1 VTTTVTGGQA
11 DTLCFFGATG
21 DLAYK
26 QIFPALYAMAKRG
39 QLEFPVIGVA
49 RDQWT
54 ADQLRDRATK
64 SIEEHGGID
73 DRAAY
78 GHLMKAL
85 SYVSGSYTEA
95 STFVALKKAL
105 GSATAPAHYL
115 AIPPPLFGTV
125 VESLHKADCAG
136 NARVIVEKPF
146 GEDLASARKLN
157 QIVSG
162 AFPESSI
169 YRIDHFLGKETI
181 ENIIYFR
188 FANSFL
194 EPIWNRNFISSVQ
207 ITMAENFG
215 VQGRGRFYD
224 VTGAL
229 RDVIENHLFQIV
241 ALLAAEPPVGDGIEP
256 SRDEKAKVFRGM
268 RPLRRQDLVRG
279 QFRGYLEEPGVDP
292 HSDTETYAA
301 IRLNIDSWRWHGV
314 PWYLRAGKCL
324 PVTATEVVVTLK
336 APPTRIFREDED
348 TGSKERNHLRFR
360 LSPDAVI
367 ALAARV
373 KRPGEKFIGDQRE
386 LALHENPTPT
396 QEAPYERLLGDATA
410 GNQEL
415 FTRWDAIEAA
425 WEVVDDVLRDHDP
438 AIQYEPG
445 TWGPVQAGGL
455 LDSET
460 AWVDPQPDD

>member
-1 VTTTVTGGQA
+1 MSATGGRA
-11 DTLCFFGATG
+11 DALCFFGATG

-39 QLEFPVIGVA
+39 RLTYPVIGVA
-49 RDQWT
+49 LDQWT
-54 ADQLRDRATK
+54 VDQLRDRATK

-78 GHLMKAL
+78 DQLMQRL
-85 SYVSGSYTEA
+85 SYVSGSYTDQ
-95 STFVALKKAL
+95 STFVSLRKAL

-125 VESLHKADCAG
+125 VESLHATDTAH

-157 QIVSG
+157 KVVSK
-162 AFPESSI
+162 AFPEWCI

-188 FANSFL
+188 FANAFL

-215 VQGRGRFYD
+215 VQGRGKFYD

-229 RDVIENHLFQIV
+229 RDVIQNHLFQVV
-241 ALLAAEPPVGDGIEP
+241 ALLAVEPPVGVGIEP

-268 RPLRRQDLVRG
+268 VPLRPQDLVRG
-279 QFRGYLEEPGVDP
+279 QFEGYREEPGVASN
-292 HSDTETYAA
+292 SDTETFAA
-301 IRLNIDSWRWHGV
+301 VRLTIDSWRWQGV
-314 PWYLRAGKCL
+314 PWYLRAGKNL

-336 APPTRIFREDED
+336 RPPAHIFRDDQD
-348 TGSKERNHLRFR
+348 TGLNERNHIRFR

-373 KRPGEKFIGDQRE
+373 KRPGEKFIGDQQE
-386 LALHENPTPT
+386 LSLHENPSAG
-396 QEAPYERLLGDATA
+396 QEQPYERLLGDAMV

-425 WEVVDDVLRDHDP
+425 WEVVDGVLRDHDP
-438 AIQYEPG
+438 AIPYRPG
-445 TWGPVQAGGL
+445 TWGPVQARGL
-455 LDSET
+455 LDSESV
-460 AWVDPQPDD
+460 WVDPRADD

>member
-1 VTTTVTGGQA
+1 MTEAAAGPA
-11 DTLCFFGATG
+11 DALCFFGATG

-26 QIFPALYAMAKRG
+26 QIFPALYALTKRG
-39 QLEFPVIGVA
+39 RLGFPVIGVA
-49 RDQWT
+49 LDEWKV
-54 ADQLRDRATK
+54 DQLRDRATK

-73 DRAAY
+73 DRTAY
-78 GHLMKAL
+78 HHFMKAL
-85 SYVSGSYTEA
+85 SYVSGSYTDH

-105 GSATAPAHYL
+105 GDCSAPAHYL

-125 VESLHKADCAG
+125 VESLHRADCAG

-146 GEDLASARKLN
+146 GEDLTSARKLN
-157 QIVSG
+157 QIVSS

-215 VQGRGRFYD
+215 VQGRGKFYD
-224 VTGAL
+224 ATGAL
-229 RDVIENHLFQIV
+229 RDVIENHLFQIA
-241 ALLAAEPPVGDGIEP
+241 ALLAAEPPVGNGIEP
-256 SRDEKAKVFRGM
+256 ARDEKAKVFRGM
-268 RPLRRQDLVRG
+268 RPLRKKDLVRG
-279 QFRGYLEEPGVDP
+279 QFRGYLDEAGVDP

-301 IRLNIDSWRWHGV
+301 IRLHIDSWRWEGV

-336 APPTRIFREDED
+336 APPTRIFREDDD
-348 TGSKERNHLRFR
+348 TGFSERNHLRFR

-373 KRPGEKFIGDQRE
+373 KRPGEKFIGDQQE
-386 LALHENPTPT
+386 LALHENPTPA

-410 GNQEL
+410 GHQEL

-425 WEVVDDVLRDHDP
+425 WEVVDGVLRNHDP
-438 AIQYEPG
+438 VIQYDPG
-445 TWGPVQAGGL
+445 TWGPEEANGL
-455 LDSET
+455 LDSHS
-460 AWVDPQPDD
+460 AWVDPQPED

>member
-1 VTTTVTGGQA
+1 MIATGGRA
-11 DTLCFFGATG
+11 DALCFFGATG

-26 QIFPALYAMAKRG
+26 QIFPSLYAMAKRG
-39 QLEFPVIGVA
+39 KLKYPVIGVA
-49 RDQWT
+49 LDEWSV
-54 ADQLRDRATK
+54 DQLRDRATK

-78 GHLMKAL
+78 DRLMQSF
-85 SYVSGSYTEA
+85 SYVSGSYTDQ
-95 STFVALKKAL
+95 STFKSLRKAL
-105 GSATAPAHYL
+105 GGASAPAHYL

-125 VESLHKADCAG
+125 VESLHATDCAH

-157 QIVSG
+157 QMVSS
-162 AFPESSI
+162 AFPESAI

-215 VQGRGRFYD
+215 VQGRGKFYD

-229 RDVIENHLFQIV
+229 RDVIQNHLFQIV
-241 ALLAAEPPVGDGIEP
+241 ALLAVEPPVGAGIEP
-256 SRDEKAKVFRGM
+256 ARDEKAKVFRGM
-268 RPLRRQDLVRG
+268 VPLKKQDLVRG
-279 QFRGYLEEPGVDP
+279 QFEGYLDEPGVEP
-292 HSDTETYAA
+292 HSDTETFAA
-301 IRLNIDSWRWHGV
+301 VRLTIDSWRWQGV
-314 PWYLRAGKCL
+314 PWYLRAGKNL
-324 PVTATEVVVTLK
+324 PITATEVVVSLK
-336 APPTRIFREDED
+336 SPPAHIFRDDQD
-348 TGSKERNHLRFR
+348 TGLNERNHIRFR

-373 KRPGEKFIGDQRE
+373 KRPGEKFIGDQQE
-386 LALHENPTPT
+386 LSLHENPSPA
-396 QEAPYERLLGDATA
+396 QEQPYERLLGDAMM

-425 WEVVDDVLRDHDP
+425 WAVVDDVLRDHDP
-438 AIQYEPG
+438 AIPYRPG
-445 TWGPVQAGGL
+445 TWGPVQARGL
-455 LDSET
+455 LDSES
-460 AWVDPQPDD
+460 AWIDPAADD